1 MRYFKTIELWIR
13 RHFNRHVG
21 MQRIP
26 IVVSHPQPVISSN
39 DAARILLLRQDRIGD
54 VLVSVPVIRA
64 LRSHFPT
71 STIDMVL
78 SMNNISVRQAV
89 APYINDVI
97 LYKKGLIGLLK
108 TRSDLRSVRY
118 DVVVDL
124 TDNASSTSAILIH
137 ATRARYAVGIDKE
150 NRGVYTHVVP
160 MAERSSVHIVDRIS
174 RLLWPFDIDAIH
186 LNMNL
191 AFPLE
196 AQHVQQAH
204 NEVRVASK
212 SSKILG
218 VNISGSQL
226 SRMYPENML
235 IEVMASCK
243 DQNPEIEIVI
253 MCAPQHREMQQRIS
267 TATGCRMIEPSP
279 SFSAWAANINELD
292 AFFTPDTSAVH
303 LAAAFK
309 KPCVVLYKHES
320 ADLLP
325 WYPYNSPC
333 FPVVTD
339 GGQISTIPTQTVIE
353 AIDQCLRSL

>member
-97 LYKKGLIGLLK
+97 LYKKGLLGLLK
-108 TRSDLRSVRY
+108 TRSALRGVRY

-137 ATRARYAVGIDKE
+137 GARAICCRYRQRKSRRVHTR
-150 NRGVYTHVVP
+150 
-160 MAERSSVHIVDRIS
+160 
-174 RLLWPFDIDAIH
+174 
-186 LNMNL
+186 
-191 AFPLE
+191 
-196 AQHVQQAH
+196 
-204 NEVRVASK
+204 
-212 SSKILG
+212 
-218 VNISGSQL
+218 
-226 SRMYPENML
+226 
-235 IEVMASCK
+235 
-243 DQNPEIEIVI
+243 
-253 MCAPQHREMQQRIS
+253 CAY
-267 TATGCRMIEPSP
+267 G
-279 SFSAWAANINELD
+279 
-292 AFFTPDTSAVH
+292 
-303 LAAAFK
+303 
-309 KPCVVLYKHES
+309 
-320 ADLLP
+320 
-325 WYPYNSPC
+325 
-333 FPVVTD
+333 
-339 GGQISTIPTQTVIE
+339 
-353 AIDQCLRSL
+353 